1 MPESTVI
8 LPALAPRPAVI
19 ERLSRFLAQL
29 PPDKA
34 WRVTVAE
41 HRAKRS
47 DQQNRYLWGLVYPAI
62 LEGGGESLRG
72 WTAEDLHEY
81 FLGEHFGWEVVEG
94 FGKRRQR
101 PIKRSSRLSKAE
113 FSDFVAAIQ
122 LKAAELG
129 IYVPDPEEP
138 CHT

>member
-1 MPESTVI
+1 MTESTVI
-8 LPALAPRPAVI
+8 LPALKPRPAVI
-19 ERLSRFLAQL
+19 ERLSRFLASL

-34 WRVTVAE
+34 WRVTVSE
-41 HRAKRS
+41 HKQRRS
-47 DQQNRYLWGLVYPAI
+47 DQQNRYLWGVAYPAV

-101 PIKRSSRLSKAE
+101 PIKRSSRLSKTE

-129 IYVPDPEEP
+129 IFIPDPEGP
-138 CHT
+138 